1 MPPTFRPALAPAQPV
16 LPPAINGD
24 TVAVEEGAEGV
35 KEEKEGRGTASLEDI
50 ERKWLDPL
58 TQIPFVPWVNDET
71 IKRGALAEIQSMIER
86 GEDPENVEAGGSDKE
101 KGESMEIGKSE
112 DEVGREG
119 GVGAAGGTG
128 MQRREEKPMVFG
140 GLDLYDPDSPDVDD
154 D

>member
-1 MPPTFRPALAPAQPV
+1 MEDP
-16 LPPAINGD
+16 
-24 TVAVEEGAEGV
+24 
-35 KEEKEGRGTASLEDI
+35 KEDKQGRGTASLEET

-86 GEDPENVEAGGSDKE
+86 GEDPGNVGVREPKGD
-101 KGESMEIGKSE
+101 KGETTETGNEGDTVEKESGAGA
-112 DEVGREG
+112 DG
-119 GVGAAGGTG
+119 GVGV
-128 MQRREEKPMVFG
+128 QKREERPKVFG